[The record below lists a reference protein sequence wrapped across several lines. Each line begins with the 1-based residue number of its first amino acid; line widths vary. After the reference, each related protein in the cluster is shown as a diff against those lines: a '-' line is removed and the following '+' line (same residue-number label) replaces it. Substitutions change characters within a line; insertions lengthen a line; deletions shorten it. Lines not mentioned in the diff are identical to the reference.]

1 MKSIGEFIKWFIYIT
16 IGIFLVCAISFTL
29 EGATE
34 MPVSTFWKILLE
46 SLVATVVTVLLQPKE
61 DDGTGKTWIKFALH
75 YLSLCIIMCCFGIWF
90 GWIHFSVVG
99 IFIMALD
106 VAKISTY
113 TIDKVEFK
121 KPTNVSSTM
130 QDEVAIAAV
139 ASKMNAGETSAPFE
153 GVNGVYVIEVASKD
167 AKNGTFD
174 ATAEKQQIESLYNRN
189 YIVTAV
195 EKALGKIYPM
205 ENRVYVHF

>member
-1 MKSIGEFIKWFIYIT
+1 MKSIGEYIKWFVYIT
-16 IGIFLVCAISFTL
+16 SGIFLVCTISFTL

-75 YLSLCIIMCCFGIWF
+75 YFSLCIIMCCFGIWF

-106 VAKISTY
+106 VAFVYALCTTVYYLVDVRQAKGINQRLQEKY
-113 TIDKVEFK
+113 
-121 KPTNVSSTM
+121 
-130 QDEVAIAAV
+130 
-139 ASKMNAGETSAPFE
+139 GEE
-153 GVNGVYVIEVASKD
+153 E
-167 AKNGTFD
+167 
-174 ATAEKQQIESLYNRN
+174 L
-189 YIVTAV
+189 
-195 EKALGKIYPM
+195 
-205 ENRVYVHF
+205 

>member
-106 VAKISTY
+106 VAIVYALCTTVYYLVDVRQAKGIN
-113 TIDKVEFK
+113 KVLREK
-121 KPTNVSSTM
+121 Y
-130 QDEVAIAAV
+130 
-139 ASKMNAGETSAPFE
+139 GE
-153 GVNGVYVIEVASKD
+153 KD
-167 AKNGTFD
+167 
-174 ATAEKQQIESLYNRN
+174 R
-189 YIVTAV
+189 
-195 EKALGKIYPM
+195 
-205 ENRVYVHF
+205 

>member
-46 SLVATVVTVLLQPKE
+46 GLVATVVTVLLQPKE
-61 DDGTGKTWIKFALH
+61 DDGVGKTWIKFALH

-106 VAKISTY
+106 VAIVYALCTTVYYLVDVRQAKGINQVLREKY
-113 TIDKVEFK
+113 
-121 KPTNVSSTM
+121 
-130 QDEVAIAAV
+130 
-139 ASKMNAGETSAPFE
+139 GE
-153 GVNGVYVIEVASKD
+153 KD
-167 AKNGTFD
+167 
-174 ATAEKQQIESLYNRN
+174 R
-189 YIVTAV
+189 
-195 EKALGKIYPM
+195 
-205 ENRVYVHF
+205 